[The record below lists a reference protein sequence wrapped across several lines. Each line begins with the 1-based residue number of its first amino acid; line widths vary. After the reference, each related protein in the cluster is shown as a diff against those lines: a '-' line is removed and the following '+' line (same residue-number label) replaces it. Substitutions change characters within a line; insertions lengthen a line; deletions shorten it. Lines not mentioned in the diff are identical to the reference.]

1 MIDNKEYFRRF
12 ATPVL
17 ILVAV
22 VAWII
27 MRSRTDNPDTPIR
40 LQKAPEQH
48 LATHNDLVAD
58 RLGLLEEMKKGD
70 RNYDFKVPI
79 DFFGKVL
86 DQSDNPVAGTNIE
99 IRLNVADDNGQ
110 KKRTLVSRED
120 GTFSL
125 TGIGGTCVFVD
136 IYSKNGYTC
145 GEMGHR
151 GSYNYA
157 IPEDFKFH
165 VPDPNQPVIFR
176 LWKYEHP
183 EPIHLWQLTSEVRTD
198 GTVIWFDIDKG
209 LVGGAG
215 LGVSLIDEMPGNTN
229 EEKHTIKVIAGPG
242 CVLATTKD
250 DPMFTAPEKMDKTDI
265 TVVHAA
271 KNGYYNTGPGIFRFY
286 YRTAQGKYAA
296 VKAEV
301 SAGSH
306 GVQLVIYQN
315 PSGSRNLEYDP
326 ALQINK

>member
-1 MIDNKEYFRRF
+1 MNIIKIIRG
-12 ATPVL
+12 P
-17 ILVAV
+17 ILVAF
-22 VAWII
+22 II
-27 MRSRTDNPDTPIR
+27 ALLIAAILHLIIRWVNPIAAISHQEP
-40 LQKAPEQH
+40 PEKH

-79 DFFGKVL
+79 EFYGMVL
-86 DQSDNPVAGTNIE
+86 DQHDNPVMGAE
-99 IRLNVADDNGQ
+99 IQLSSSSMSGILNQ
-110 KKRTLVSRED
+110 SIYSRED
-120 GTFSL
+120 GAFSL
-125 TGIGGTCVFVD
+125 TGMKGKFLSVNVFGFE
-136 IYSKNGYTC
+136 GYT
-145 GEMGHR
+145 GVRSTGYR
-151 GSYNYA
+151 DYNYA
-157 IPEDFKFH
+157 VPEEYNFH
-165 VPDPNQPVIFR
+165 VPNPNQPVLFR

-286 YRTAQGKYAA
+286 YRSAQGKYAA

-306 GVQLVIYQN
+306 GVQLVIHQN
-315 PSGSRNLEYDP
+315 RSGSRNLEFDP